1 MDTQTHN
8 EHKEREHFFNAAK
21 VVAFITLISRVFGFV
36 RDLGI
41 TSLGATR
48 YNDAFGLAFK
58 IPNLFRRLFGEGALA
73 SAFVPVFTEVHEK
86 QGSEK
91 ARLLLA
97 NAFAILA
104 VFLAVLLVIGELIF
118 LIYSFVPGPKDR
130 QFLMLVAIIM
140 YPYIVYGLS
149 AGVMFCC
156 S

>member
-1 MDTQTHN
+1 MNQRN
-8 EHKEREHFFNAAK
+8 ESEHKEREHFFTSAK
-21 VVAFITLISRVFGFV
+21 VVAGIPLISRIFGFF

-86 QGSEK
+86 QGFEK

-97 NAFAILA
+97 NALAVLA
-104 VFLAVLLVIGELIF
+104 VFLAAL
-118 LIYSFVPGPKDR
+118 
-130 QFLMLVAIIM
+130 
-140 YPYIVYGLS
+140 
-149 AGVMFCC
+149 
-156 S
+156 